1 MDIDLDFSDV
11 KPSVL
16 NWVIVG
22 LLAISFISVS
32 KFVVNQYRNPVT
44 DFIRDMVNAV

>member
-1 MDIDLDFSDV
+1 MFELDFSDV

-22 LLAISFISVS
+22 LMAITFIAVA
-32 KFVVNQYRNPVT
+32 KYLVTKYDNPFTEFVRPLIT
-44 DFIRDMVNAV
+44 SA